1 MKQIINSESVPAPV
15 GPYSQAVRIGNL
27 VFTSGQIPVDAATG
41 RIESDVEKATEL
53 VLRNL
58 DALLNAAGTGLDR
71 AVKVTIFLTDMAD
84 FAKVNE
90 VYGRFFR
97 PPYPARSTV
106 QVAAL
111 PKGVVVEIEVI
122 AEV

>member
-122 AEV
+122 AEI

>member
-27 VFTSGQIPVDAATG
+27 VVTSGQIPVDAATG

-71 AVKVTIFLTDMAD
+71 AAKVTIFLTDMAD

>member
-15 GPYSQAVRIGNL
+15 GPYNQAVRIGNL

-106 QVAAL
+106 QVATL